1 MWRSVPI
8 SRSEGGRATW
18 YQATCRRA
26 SGVGHGRVM
35 KGCSRG
41 RTWRNPLF
49 SVNYFCRL
57 ASTIF
62 AGSGRRESRST
73 TMTPVGRV
81 GVACD
86 VQSGVENAL
95 PRRCTVAPC
104 SRAFSMP
111 LARSIGCSASGP
123 SRRSGGRPSA
133 GAGQQR
139 TRSTSPGSRCR
150 GGFPAGPV
158 RVVARDVELK
168 HVRRELLFR
177 WTLIVLAGS
186 ARRGSRINNRD
197 RERSRRNGGTTS
209 AESRVGHA
217 ATCSVA
223 GRVRPA
229 VHPGPEH
236 AAARGVLRARRSA
249 SLLVCLEQHGRPPPL
264 AGRQRLHQVPAHA

>member
-1 MWRSVPI
+1 
-8 SRSEGGRATW
+8 
-18 YQATCRRA
+18 
-26 SGVGHGRVM
+26 
-35 KGCSRG
+35 
-41 RTWRNPLF
+41 
-49 SVNYFCRL
+49 
-57 ASTIF
+57 
-62 AGSGRRESRST
+62 
-73 TMTPVGRV
+73 
-81 GVACD
+81 
-86 VQSGVENAL
+86 
-95 PRRCTVAPC
+95 
-104 SRAFSMP
+104 MP

-168 HVRRELLFR
+168 HVRRELLLPLDDHCF
-177 WTLIVLAGS
+177 AGS

-223 GRVRPA
+223 GRVRSA

-236 AAARGVLRARRSA
+236 AAARGVLRPRRSA
-249 SLLVCLEQHGRPPPL
+249 SPWVCLESSTVAPRPWWAASAFTKFPRTRSASDTMRSARSQARRAVA
-264 AGRQRLHQVPAHA
+264 AGDADPNRFRSGAPSPNPAVRRVP

>member
-1 MWRSVPI
+1 MTTTRHRVVVNGVRRRVSRNDQFLRVANMWAVWASL
-8 SRSEGGRATW
+8 ATSKAGW
-18 YQATCRRA
+18 KTRCLDA
-26 SGVGHGRVM
+26 V
-35 KGCSRG
+35 
-41 RTWRNPLF
+41 
-49 SVNYFCRL
+49 RL
-57 ASTIF
+57 H
-62 AGSGRRESRST
+62 
-73 TMTPVGRV
+73 
-81 GVACD
+81 
-86 VQSGVENAL
+86 
-95 PRRCTVAPC
+95 PC

-139 TRSTSPGSRCR
+139 TRSTSPGSRRR

>member
-1 MWRSVPI
+1 MWASL
-8 SRSEGGRATW
+8 ATSKAGW
-18 YQATCRRA
+18 KTRCLDA
-26 SGVGHGRVM
+26 V
-35 KGCSRG
+35 
-41 RTWRNPLF
+41 
-49 SVNYFCRL
+49 RL
-57 ASTIF
+57 H
-62 AGSGRRESRST
+62 
-73 TMTPVGRV
+73 
-81 GVACD
+81 
-86 VQSGVENAL
+86 
-95 PRRCTVAPC
+95 PC
-104 SRAFSMP
+104 SGAFSMP
-111 LARSIGCSASGP
+111 LARSMGCSASGP

-139 TRSTSPGSRCR
+139 TRSTSPGEQAPR
-150 GGFPAGPV
+150 GFPAGPV

-177 WTLIVLAGS
+177 WTIIVLAGS

-236 AAARGVLRARRSA
+236 AAARGVLRARRTA
-249 SLLVCLEQHGRPPPL
+249 SLLVCLEQHGRPPAPGGPPAL
-264 AGRQRLHQVPAHA
+264 SPSPRARVVLPTRCAPRGAKPAGPSPPVTPTPTGSGPARAIPESGGPPRPVSVVDGRDAPSRPGRKAHNCHPSRGACGVSPEGP